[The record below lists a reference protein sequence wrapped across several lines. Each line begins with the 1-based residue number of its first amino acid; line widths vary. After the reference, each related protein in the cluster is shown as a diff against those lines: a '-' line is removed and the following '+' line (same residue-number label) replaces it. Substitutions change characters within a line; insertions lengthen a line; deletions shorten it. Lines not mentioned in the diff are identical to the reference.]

1 MELLSAEFFSALAA
15 IVVIDLVL
23 AGDNAIVIAL
33 AARNLPEALRHRAI
47 LWGTFGAIAVR
58 TAMTLV
64 VVWLLRVPGLLFTGG
79 LLLAWIAYR
88 LIVDSD
94 GSGKHEI
101 DPAAGFWGAMKTII
115 VADALMGMDNVLAV
129 AGAAQGSFLL
139 VVLGLLISIP
149 IVIWGS
155 QLFLKLVQRYPSIVY
170 LGAGVLAW
178 TAVRM
183 MVSEPLLDT
192 ALARHGSAM
201 WPAYLAVTG
210 LVLSSGFLANH
221 RKVRA
226 RVAARVVEPAIMP
239 VAAASAGAAVR
250 SRHMNKVL
258 IPVDDSASSLT
269 AVRHAVGRFMAG
281 QAIEIHLVHVRRPL
295 SQHIARFL
303 GKRTRAAWHREEARK
318 TLAAARGL
326 VESSGVPYA
335 IHVELADDK
344 ARAIHNTARRVGANQ
359 ILVGTARG
367 NTITRMVRD
376 AATNRL
382 LDIAQVPVEVVA
394 GQSVSRL
401 ERIGV
406 PVGIGAG
413 ALTLLLLAAD

>member
-1 MELLSAEFFSALAA
+1 
-15 IVVIDLVL
+15 
-23 AGDNAIVIAL
+23 
-33 AARNLPEALRHRAI
+33 
-47 LWGTFGAIAVR
+47 
-58 TAMTLV
+58 
-64 VVWLLRVPGLLFTGG
+64 
-79 LLLAWIAYR
+79 
-88 LIVDSD
+88 
-94 GSGKHEI
+94 
-101 DPAAGFWGAMKTII
+101 
-115 VADALMGMDNVLAV
+115 
-129 AGAAQGSFLL
+129 
-139 VVLGLLISIP
+139 
-149 IVIWGS
+149 
-155 QLFLKLVQRYPSIVY
+155 
-170 LGAGVLAW
+170 
-178 TAVRM
+178 
-183 MVSEPLLDT
+183 
-192 ALARHGSAM
+192 
-201 WPAYLAVTG
+201 VTG

-344 ARAIHNTARRVGANQ
+344 ARAFHNTARRVGANQ